1 MPRRPRIFVEGAISH
16 VYNRSARG
24 EGVFG
29 DPEEAIEFVE
39 RLREADQEFSSAVKA
54 LDKALSEK
62 ALEQNRTKPV
72 VTEES
77 G

>member
-1 MPRRPRIFVEGAISH
+1 MPRRPRVFFEGALYH
-16 VYNRSARG
+16 VYNRFARG

-39 RLREADQEFSSAVKA
+39 RLREADQEFSSAVET
-54 LDKALSEK
+54 LDKALPAK
-62 ALEQNRTKPV
+62 AVELLRTQPV
-72 VTEES
+72 VTGKS